1 MHIFTISFPTSLQV
15 LLEVIVPCKLGTGF
29 YLGSLVG
36 GINKIYDPDRFDW
49 ITQGSVAVVR
59 GGNKLG
65 CYLREATTADNQA
78 CKSDCQPIF
87 LKKQGIYSLYT
98 KL

>member
-15 LLEVIVPCKLGTGF
+15 LLGVIVPCKLGTGF

-49 ITQGSVAVVR
+49 IT
-59 GGNKLG
+59 
-65 CYLREATTADNQA
+65 
-78 CKSDCQPIF
+78 
-87 LKKQGIYSLYT
+87 
-98 KL
+98 

>member
-15 LLEVIVPCKLGTGF
+15 LLGVIVPCKLGTGF

-49 ITQGSVAVVR
+49 ITYSSVAVVR

-65 CYLREATTADNQA
+65 CLT
-78 CKSDCQPIF
+78 
-87 LKKQGIYSLYT
+87 LK
-98 KL
+98 